1 MAVHIDAILRILR
14 IDLCGDGDATCRYHC
29 CSNFCL
35 SEVTEIGQCSLKL
48 QQNISG
54 VVFFPRDAMLYSAG
68 TSYGPVSVSVCL
80 SRVGVLAKG
89 MNGLICF
96 MARRLLSTSPTL
108 SFKEI
113 LVSTKIRV
121 LPFGTFS

>member
-1 MAVHIDAILRILR
+1 MAVHIDAILRIRR

-54 VVFFPRDAMLYSAG
+54 VVFSRATLCYIARVLAMALCLCL
-68 TSYGPVSVSVCL
+68 SV

-96 MARRLLSTSPTL
+96 LAWRLLSTSPTL